1 MGVGRGKGGVM
12 AAPPKCVLHLWDL
25 ALDQRQVILD
35 SVFPKGLSNLSAE
48 RDKIDNQEIAKARCP
63 G

>member
-1 MGVGRGKGGVM
+1 MRGMV
-12 AAPPKCVLHLWDL
+12 APPKSVLHLWDL
-25 ALDQRQVILD
+25 ALDQRQVMLE
-35 SVFPKGLSNLSAE
+35 SVFPKGLSNLSAK

>member
-1 MGVGRGKGGVM
+1 MS
-12 AAPPKCVLHLWDL
+12 LHLWDL
-25 ALDQRQVILD
+25 ALDQRQVILE

-48 RDKIDNQEIAKARCP
+48 RDKIDNQEIAKAKCP